1 MVIPHNPNYIH
12 HTQGKISSA
21 LLREIVFGLED
32 GMVSTLGAVTGIA
45 TATNSQFTTLLSGFV
60 VVSVESISMAVGSY
74 LSNKS
79 EKDTDDRKLHEER
92 EELRQFPEDE
102 REELFGMYVED
113 GWPKNIAK
121 EMAEV
126 ASKDKH
132 LFLKEMAYRELE
144 IIPDND
150 DKPVKK
156 GAVMFLSYVIGG
168 AVPLIPYILLPI
180 HDAIPVSI
188 AFTLLGLF
196 LLGIFTTKFT
206 KRKWWKAGLE
216 MTALA
221 SLAALIG
228 YFVGQLVDGLMK

>member
-1 MVIPHNPNYIH
+1 MVVPHNPNYIH
-12 HTQGKISSA
+12 HTQGKISSS

-32 GMVSTLGAVTGIA
+32 GMVSTLGAITGIA
-45 TATNSQFTTLLSGFV
+45 TATDSQFTTLLSGFV

-79 EKDTDDRKLHEER
+79 EKDTDNRKLHEEKQ
-92 EELRQFPEDE
+92 ELRDFPEDE
-102 REELFGMYVED
+102 KEELLQMYIED
-113 GWPKNIAK
+113 GWPKKIAG
-121 EMAEV
+121 EMSEV
-126 ASKDKH
+126 ASKNHD

-168 AVPLIPYILLPI
+168 SIPLIPYILLPI
-180 HDAIPVSI
+180 KKAIPVSI
-188 AFTLLGLF
+188 VFTLLGLF
-196 LLGIFTTKFT
+196 ILGIFTTRFT

-216 MTALA
+216 MLALA

-228 YFVGQLVDGLMK
+228 YFVGQLVDGLMN

>member
-12 HTQGKISSA
+12 HTQGKISSS

-45 TATNSQFTTLLSGFV
+45 SATGSQFSTLLSGLV

-79 EKDTDDRKLHEER
+79 EKDTDNRKLFEEK
-92 EELRQFPEDE
+92 EELHQFPEDE
-102 REELFGMYVED
+102 KEELFTMYVED
-113 GWPKNIAK
+113 GWPKK
-121 EMAEV
+121 MAEEMSLV
-126 ASKDKH
+126 ASKNHD

-144 IIPDND
+144 IIPDMVD
-150 DKPVKK
+150 YPIKK
-156 GAVMFLSYVIGG
+156 ASVMFFSYLIGG
-168 AVPLIPYILLPI
+168 AVPLTPYILLPI
-180 HDAIPVSI
+180 SEAIPVSI
-188 AFTLLGLF
+188 VFTLLGLF

-228 YFVGQLVDGLMK
+228 YFVGQLVDGFLK

>member
-1 MVIPHNPNYIH
+1 
-12 HTQGKISSA
+12 
-21 LLREIVFGLED
+21 
-32 GMVSTLGAVTGIA
+32 
-45 TATNSQFTTLLSGFV
+45 
-60 VVSVESISMAVGSY
+60 
-74 LSNKS
+74 
-79 EKDTDDRKLHEER
+79 
-92 EELRQFPEDE
+92 
-102 REELFGMYVED
+102 
-113 GWPKNIAK
+113 
-121 EMAEV
+121 MAEV

>member
-12 HTQGKISSA
+12 HTQGKISSS

-45 TATNSQFTTLLSGFV
+45 SATGSQFSTLLSGLV

-79 EKDTDDRKLHEER
+79 EKDTDNRKLFEEK
-92 EELRQFPEDE
+92 EELHQFPEDE
-102 REELFGMYVED
+102 REELFDMYMKD
-113 GWPKNIAK
+113 GWPKD
-121 EMAEV
+121 MAENMAQV
-126 ASKDKH
+126 ASKDH
-132 LFLKEMAYRELE
+132 DLFLKEMAYRELE
-144 IIPDND
+144 IIPDMVD
-150 DKPVKK
+150 YPVKK
-156 GAVMFLSYVIGG
+156 AGVMFFSYLIGG
-168 AVPLIPYILLPI
+168 AVPLIPYIILPI
-180 HDAIPVSI
+180 SEAIPVSI
-188 AFTLLGLF
+188 IFTLLGLF
-196 LLGIFTTKFT
+196 LLGVFTTRFT

-228 YFVGQLVDGLMK
+228 YFVGQLVDGFLK